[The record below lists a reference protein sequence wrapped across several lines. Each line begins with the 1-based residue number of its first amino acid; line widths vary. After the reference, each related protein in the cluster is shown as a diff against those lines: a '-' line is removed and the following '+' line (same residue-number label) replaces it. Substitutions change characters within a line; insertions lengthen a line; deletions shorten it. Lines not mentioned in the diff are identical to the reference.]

1 MLYIMNTPRG
11 PILVVNYLQKNKVQQ
26 AEKGREGTPGSR
38 SLVEALRLQGLP
50 KRWGGVGC
58 GSDPGCAYGSGG
70 GGAVVK
76 VRMEDR

>member
-1 MLYIMNTPRG
+1 MNTPRG
-11 PILVVNYLQKNKVQQ
+11 PILVVNNLQKNKVQQ

-50 KRWGGVGC
+50 KRWGGVGVGC

-76 VRMEDR
+76 VRMEDRWG